1 MGGLKLYLHMV
12 VASSIV
18 FLMHIITPVVLLN
31 TVGRVF
37 GGDVLFQLM
46 PVLSILVGY
55 GASRFYL
62 KAFSV
67 DSPGRRAI
75 MATIT
80 GTVLFWGSCL
90 AFVCSLANL
99 PTGW

>member
-1 MGGLKLYLHMV
+1 LKLYLHLV

-18 FLMHIITPVVLLN
+18 FLMHIIVPVVALN

-37 GGDVLFQLM
+37 GGDALFQLM
-46 PVLSILVGY
+46 PVFSISAGY
-55 GASRFYL
+55 GVSHFCL
-62 KAFSV
+62 KAFRV
-67 DSPGRRAI
+67 ESPGRRAI
-75 MATIT
+75 IATII